1 VFDVRLQGKAVCGVS
16 VWLIVVIVMAFVLG
30 MLIFAV
36 VRFILMER
44 ALKRLFF
51 EATARRFK
59 GTYVPSGIVSGHRIE
74 FLILG
79 RPARVEFE
87 PSGDDRSGRTTV
99 RVQLRGPSPG
109 TLHILQEGFAQE
121 FLKLFGV
128 QDISIG
134 DTEFDKAW
142 VVKATPESL
151 AFRVFSPERRTRA
164 IAAVRRLT
172 GWGNPT
178 IEVTRD
184 QLRIQ
189 VRDEIRSEGGVV
201 ALVKSAQEFL
211 EFLDVPSAS
220 TGIELGEVKTPRNST
235 CPVCGTTLKDPTVR
249 CESCKT
255 PHHSECWTYVGR
267 CSTYACK
274 GKRCV
279 A

>member
-1 VFDVRLQGKAVCGVS
+1 MSLKLFVVVLAAVF
-16 VWLIVVIVMAFVLG
+16 G
-30 MLIFAV
+30 MVIFAV

-59 GTYVPSGIVSGHRIE
+59 GTYVPSGIVSNHRID
-74 FLILG
+74 FLISG

-87 PSGDDRSGRTTV
+87 PSGDERSGRTTV

-121 FLKLFGV
+121 FLKLFGA

-134 DTEFDKAW
+134 DPEFDKAW

-151 AFRVFSPERRTRA
+151 ALRVFSPERRTRA
-164 IAAVRRLT
+164 IAAVQRLA

-201 ALVKSAQEFL
+201 TLVKSAQEFL
-211 EFLDVPSAS
+211 EFLEAPSAS
-220 TGIELGEVKTPRNST
+220 TGIEPADVKIAWDTG
-235 CPVCGTTLKDPTVR
+235 CPVCGTTLGGTAVR
-249 CESCKT
+249 CESCRT
-255 PHHSECWTYVGR
+255 PHHAECWTYVGQ

-274 GKRCV
+274 GRRAV